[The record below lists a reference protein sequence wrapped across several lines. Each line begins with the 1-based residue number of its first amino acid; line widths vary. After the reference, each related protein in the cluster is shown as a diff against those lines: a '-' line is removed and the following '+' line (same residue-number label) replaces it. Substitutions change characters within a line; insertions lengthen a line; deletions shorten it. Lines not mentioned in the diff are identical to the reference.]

1 MKEKMS
7 NIEWE
12 ISQLW
17 IAVDYYERAIENT
30 CFRKDVEEF
39 SETIAS
45 LNKEIKDLERKR
57 DERQI

>member
-1 MKEKMS
+1 MQEKMS

-17 IAVDYYERAIENT
+17 IAVDYYERAIANT

-39 SETIAS
+39 SGTVA
-45 LNKEIKDLERKR
+45 
-57 DERQI
+57 